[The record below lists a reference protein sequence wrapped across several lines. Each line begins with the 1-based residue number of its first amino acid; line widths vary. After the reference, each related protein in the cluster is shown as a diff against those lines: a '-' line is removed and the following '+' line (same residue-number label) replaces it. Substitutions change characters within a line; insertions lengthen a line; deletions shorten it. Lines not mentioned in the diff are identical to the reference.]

1 MALLEWIQKPVDN
14 ASKVPALTNW
24 TPIIG
29 FMLYNPNDISSPQL
43 FYYQLVL
50 SVQVNDASGI
60 FLAKIRQRRNGYSID
75 VQNNKARAFFD
86 VREIINTQLVD
97 TIVDQ
102 NDTTIPFK
110 SIHTLGANEDATKI
124 FSVNGDKNFD
134 LTQIG
139 IFYFKGYENYS
150 TAANVSPGDVTT
162 NSIAYTQR
170 FLKASLPLFTPRST
184 SAAAE
189 FIQSDAFN
197 VFNMNSDSDRFLS
210 DIGKNLN
217 PTSGNL
223 EYLNYIQ
230 DRDYHTLAF
239 LNDTTYY
246 ASDAHNFLIKY
257 YDSAN
262 AQIGSTQTIVNS
274 ATNGGLAP
282 NAAISPALS
291 LLYFGCG
298 PQNLQASD
306 VIPTGG
312 SSGDARPSNFA
323 NWKYYTVQAFD
334 SGSSAA
340 KSAVYTFY
348 RQSASCK
355 GFKIRRLA
363 WTNSAGGY
371 DYWNFNMKSTQ
382 TLSVERNNYNSLV
395 GIYNKSVWRYNDTDR
410 GKTTRQTTA
419 SLKETLNTDWLS
431 ENEATLMQNLLM
443 STNVYILENADTE
456 FTQGVLITDS
466 SIIKKTVAN
475 DKLIQYTINIEYAN
489 PVNTNS

>member
-1 MALLEWIQKPVDN
+1 MAVLEWKQKPVDN

-29 FMLYNPNDISSPQL
+29 FMLYTPNNISSL

-60 FLAKIRQRRNGYSID
+60 FLAKIRQRRNGYSVDIT
-75 VQNNKARAFFD
+75 NNNGRAFFD

-102 NDTTIPFK
+102 NDTTVPFK

-150 TAANVSPGDVTT
+150 SSADASPGDVTT

-184 SAAAE
+184 SASAE

-217 PTSGNL
+217 PTSGSL
-223 EYLNYIQ
+223 EYLNYVQ
-230 DRDYHTLAF
+230 DKDYHTLAF

-246 ASDAHNFLIKY
+246 ASEAHNFKINY
-257 YDSAN
+257 YDSSN
-262 AQIGSTQTIVNS
+262 AQIGSTQIIANS

-282 NAAISPALS
+282 NGAISPALS

-298 PQNLQASD
+298 PQNLQAQD
-306 VIPTGG
+306 ATTG
-312 SSGDARPSNFA
+312 ARPSNFA

-340 KSAVYTFY
+340 KSAIYTFY
-348 RQSASCK
+348 KQSGSCK

-363 WTNSAGGY
+363 WANSVGCY

-431 ENEATLMQNLLM
+431 ENEATLMEKLLM
-443 STNVYILENADTE
+443 STNVYIIENADTE
-456 FTQGVLITDS
+456 FTQAVMITDS
-466 SIIKKTVAN
+466 NIVRKTKAN

>member
-1 MALLEWIQKPVDN
+1 
-14 ASKVPALTNW
+14 
-24 TPIIG
+24 
-29 FMLYNPNDISSPQL
+29 
-43 FYYQLVL
+43 
-50 SVQVNDASGI
+50 
-60 FLAKIRQRRNGYSID
+60 
-75 VQNNKARAFFD
+75 
-86 VREIINTQLVD
+86 
-97 TIVDQ
+97 
-102 NDTTIPFK
+102 
-110 SIHTLGANEDATKI
+110 
-124 FSVNGDKNFD
+124 
-134 LTQIG
+134 
-139 IFYFKGYENYS
+139 
-150 TAANVSPGDVTT
+150 
-162 NSIAYTQR
+162 
-170 FLKASLPLFTPRST
+170 
-184 SAAAE
+184 
-189 FIQSDAFN
+189 
-197 VFNMNSDSDRFLS
+197 MNSDSDRFLS

-217 PTSGNL
+217 PTSGSL
-223 EYLNYIQ
+223 EYLNYVQ
-230 DRDYHTLAF
+230 GKDYHTLAF

-298 PQNLQASD
+298 PQNLQAQD
-306 VIPTGG
+306 ATTG
-312 SSGDARPSNFA
+312 ARPSNFA
-323 NWKYYTVQAFD
+323 NWQYYTVQAFN

-340 KSAVYTFY
+340 KSSAYTFY
-348 RQSASCK
+348 KQSGSCK

-363 WTNSAGGY
+363 WRNSVGGY

-431 ENEATLMQNLLM
+431 ENEASLMEKLLM
-443 STNVYILENADTE
+443 STNVYILNNADTDY
-456 FTQGVLITDS
+456 TQGVMITDS
-466 SIIKKTVAN
+466 SIVKKTQAN

>member
-1 MALLEWIQKPVDN
+1 MAVLEWKQKPVDN
-14 ASKVPALTNW
+14 ASKVPALSNW

-29 FMLYNPNDISSPQL
+29 FMLERTTSIAAL
-43 FYYQLVL
+43 FYYKLVL
-50 SVQVNDASGI
+50 SVQVDDASGEV
-60 FLAKIRQRRNGYSID
+60 LAKIKQRRNGYSDDIT
-75 VQNNKARAFFD
+75 NNKARAFFD
-86 VREIINTQLVD
+86 VREIVNTRLVD

-124 FSVNGDKNFD
+124 LSVNGDKNFGF
-134 LTQIG
+134 TQIG
-139 IFYFKGYENYS
+139 TFYFKGYENYS
-150 TAANVSPGDVTT
+150 SAANASPADVTT
-162 NSIAYTQR
+162 NQIVYTSR
-170 FLKASLPLFTPRST
+170 FLQASLPLFTPRST
-184 SAAAE
+184 DSE
-189 FIQSDAFN
+189 YVQSNAFD

-210 DIGKNLN
+210 DIGKGLN

-230 DRDYHTLAF
+230 ETDYHTLAF

-246 ASDAHNFLIKY
+246 ASEAHNFLIKY

-262 AQIGSTQTIVNS
+262 AQIGATQTIANS
-274 ATNGGLAP
+274 SANGGEAP
-282 NAAISPALS
+282 SGTITPALS

-298 PQNLQASD
+298 AANLQAQD
-306 VIPTGG
+306 ATTG
-312 SSGDARPSNFA
+312 ARPSNFS
-323 NWKYYTVQAFD
+323 NWQYYTVQAFD

-340 KSAVYTFY
+340 KSAAYTFY
-348 RQSASCK
+348 KQSGSCK
-355 GFKIRRLA
+355 GFKVRRLA
-363 WTNSAGGY
+363 WRNSVGGY
-371 DYWNFNMKSTQ
+371 DYWNFNKKSTQ
-382 TLSVERNNYNSLV
+382 TLSVERNNYNALI
-395 GIYNKSVWRYNDTDR
+395 GTYNKSVWRYNDTQR

-431 ENEATLMQNLLM
+431 ENEATLMEKLLM
-443 STNVYILENADTE
+443 STNVYIIENSDTE

-475 DKLIQYTINIEYAN
+475 DRLIQYTINIEYAN

>member
-1 MALLEWIQKPVDN
+1 MANLEWKQKPVDN
-14 ASKVPALTNW
+14 ASKVPVITNW

-29 FMLYNPNDISSPQL
+29 FMLYTPNNISSL

-50 SVQVNDASGI
+50 SVQLNDASGI
-60 FLAKIRQRRNGYSID
+60 FLAKIRQRSNGYSD
-75 VQNNKARAFFD
+75 DLANNKARAFFD
-86 VREIINTQLVD
+86 VREIVNTQLVD
-97 TIVDQ
+97 TTVDQ

-110 SIHTLGANEDATKI
+110 PIHTLGANEDATKI
-124 FSVNGDKNFD
+124 FSVNGDKNSGS
-134 LTQIG
+134 TQIG
-139 IFYFKGYENYS
+139 TFYFKGYENYS
-150 TAANVSPGDVTT
+150 SAANASPADVTT
-162 NSIAYTQR
+162 NQITYTSR
-170 FLKASLPLFTPRST
+170 FLQASLPLFTPRST
-184 SAAAE
+184 SGSAE
-189 FIQSDAFN
+189 YIQSDAFN
-197 VFNMNSDSDRFLS
+197 VFNMNSATDRFLS

-217 PTSGNL
+217 PTSGSL

-230 DRDYHTLAF
+230 ETDYHTLAF

-262 AQIGSTQTIVNS
+262 AQIGATQTIANS
-274 ATNGGLAP
+274 STNGGEAP
-282 NAAISPALS
+282 NGTIVSALS

-298 PQNLQASD
+298 AANLQASD
-306 VIPTGG
+306 VVPTGG

-323 NWKYYTVQAFD
+323 NWQYYTVQAFN
-334 SGSSAA
+334 SGSSVA
-340 KSAVYTFY
+340 KSAAYTFY
-348 RQSASCK
+348 KQSGSCK
-355 GFKIRRLA
+355 GFKVRRLA
-363 WTNSAGGY
+363 WRNSVGGY

-382 TLSVERNNYNSLV
+382 TLNVERNNYNALV

-431 ENEATLMQNLLM
+431 EAEAELMEKLIM
-443 STNVYILENADTE
+443 STNVYVLENSDTDY
-456 FTQGVLITDS
+456 TQAVLVTDS
-466 SIIKKTVAN
+466 SLVKKTVAN

>member
-1 MALLEWIQKPVDN
+1 MAVLEWKQKPVDT
-14 ASKVPALTNW
+14 SKVPALSNW

-29 FMLYNPNDISSPQL
+29 FMLERTTSIAAL
-43 FYYQLVL
+43 FYYKLVL
-50 SVQVNDASGI
+50 SVQVDDASGEV
-60 FLAKIRQRRNGYSID
+60 LAKIKQRRNGYSDDIT
-75 VQNNKARAFFD
+75 NNKARAFFD
-86 VREIINTQLVD
+86 VREIVNTRLVD

-124 FSVNGDKNFD
+124 FSVNGDKNFGF
-134 LTQIG
+134 TQIG
-139 IFYFKGYENYS
+139 TFYFKGYENYS
-150 TAANVSPGDVTT
+150 PAANASPADVTT
-162 NSIAYTQR
+162 NQITYTSR
-170 FLKASLPLFTPRST
+170 FLQASLPLFTPRST
-184 SAAAE
+184 DSE
-189 FIQSDAFN
+189 YIQSNAFD

-210 DIGKNLN
+210 DIEKSLN

-230 DRDYHTLAF
+230 ETDYYTLAF

-262 AQIGSTQTIVNS
+262 AQIGSTQTIANS
-274 ATNGGLAP
+274 SANGGEAP
-282 NAAISPALS
+282 SGTITPALS

-298 PQNLQASD
+298 AANLQAQD
-306 VIPTGG
+306 ATTA
-312 SSGDARPSNFA
+312 ARPSNFA
-323 NWKYYTVQAFD
+323 NWQYYTVQAFD

-340 KSAVYTFY
+340 KSAAYTFY
-348 RQSASCK
+348 KQSGSCK
-355 GFKIRRLA
+355 GFKVRRLA
-363 WTNSAGGY
+363 WRNSVGGY
-371 DYWNFNMKSTQ
+371 DYFNFKMKSTQ
-382 TLSVERNNYNSLV
+382 TLNVERNNYNALI
-395 GIYNKSVWRYNDTDR
+395 GTYNKSVWRYNDTQR

-419 SLKETLNTDWLS
+419 TLKETLNTDFIS
-431 ENEATLMQNLLM
+431 ETDAFLIEKLLM
-443 STNVYILENADTE
+443 STNVYILENNDTD

-475 DKLIQYTINIEYAN
+475 DRVIQYTINIEYAN

>member
-1 MALLEWIQKPVDN
+1 MAVLEWKQKPVDN
-14 ASKVPALTNW
+14 ASKVPALSNW

-29 FMLYNPNDISSPQL
+29 FMLERTTSIAAL
-43 FYYQLVL
+43 FYYKLVL
-50 SVQVNDASGI
+50 SVQVDDASGEV
-60 FLAKIRQRRNGYSID
+60 LAKIKQRRNGYSVDIT
-75 VQNNKARAFFD
+75 NNKARAFFD
-86 VREIINTQLVD
+86 VREIVNTRLVD

-124 FSVNGDKNFD
+124 FSVNGDKNFGF
-134 LTQIG
+134 TQIG
-139 IFYFKGYENYS
+139 TFYFKGYENYS
-150 TAANVSPGDVTT
+150 SAANASPADVTT
-162 NSIAYTQR
+162 NQITYTSR
-170 FLKASLPLFTPRST
+170 FLQASLPLFTPRST
-184 SAAAE
+184 DSE
-189 FIQSDAFN
+189 YIQSNAFD

-210 DIGKNLN
+210 DIEKSLN

-230 DRDYHTLAF
+230 ETDYYTLAF

-262 AQIGSTQTIVNS
+262 AQIGSTQTIANS
-274 ATNGGLAP
+274 SANGGEAP
-282 NAAISPALS
+282 SGTITPALS

-298 PQNLQASD
+298 AANLQAQD
-306 VIPTGG
+306 ATTA
-312 SSGDARPSNFA
+312 ARPSNFA
-323 NWKYYTVQAFD
+323 NWQYYTVQAFD

-348 RQSASCK
+348 KQSGSCK
-355 GFKIRRLA
+355 GFKVRRLA
-363 WTNSAGGY
+363 WRNSVGGY
-371 DYWNFNMKSTQ
+371 DYYNFNMKSTQ
-382 TLSVERNNYNSLV
+382 TLSVERNNYNALI
-395 GIYNKSVWRYNDTDR
+395 GTYNESVWRYNDIQR

-419 SLKETLNTDWLS
+419 MLKETLNTDFIS
-431 ENEATLMQNLLM
+431 ETDAFLIEKLLM
-443 STNVYILENADTE
+443 STNVYVLENNDTD

-475 DKLIQYTINIEYAN
+475 DRVIQYTINIEYAN

>member
-14 ASKVPALTNW
+14 ASKVPAITNW

-29 FMLYNPNDISSPQL
+29 FMLYNQNDISSPQL

-50 SVQVNDASGI
+50 SVQVNDVSGI
-60 FLAKIRQRRNGYSID
+60 FLAKIRQRRNGYSVD

-110 SIHTLGANEDATKI
+110 PIHTLGANEDAIKI

-139 IFYFKGYENYS
+139 VFYFKGYENYS
-150 TAANVSPGDVTT
+150 TAANVSPADVTT
-162 NSIAYTQR
+162 NSIAYTSR

-184 SAAAE
+184 SASAE
-189 FIQSDAFN
+189 YIQSDAFN
-197 VFNMNSDSDRFLS
+197 VFNMNSVTDRFLS

-217 PTSGNL
+217 PTSSKL
-223 EYLNYIQ
+223 EYINYVQ
-230 DRDYHTLAF
+230 DTDFHTLAF

-246 ASDAHNFLIKY
+246 ASEAYNILISY

-262 AQIGSTQTIVNS
+262 ALIGSQQTIVNNS
-274 ATNGGLAP
+274 TNGGEAP
-282 NAAISPALS
+282 NGTITPALS

-298 PQNLQASD
+298 PANLEAQTAT
-306 VIPTGG
+306 TG
-312 SSGDARPSNFA
+312 AKPSNFA
-323 NWKYYTVQAFD
+323 NWQYYIVQAYN
-334 SGSSAA
+334 SGSSAP
-340 KSAVYTFY
+340 KSSEYSFY
-348 RQSASCK
+348 KQSGSCK
-355 GFKIRRLA
+355 GFKVRRLA

-443 STNVYILENADTE
+443 STNVYILENSDTE